1 MKDGN
6 NPASFMSGRIGEFY
20 QIDEMSAGDIE
31 GTESDYVQT
40 KIEASVF
47 DIRRELRVKILP
59 MLLPPFSWRYSING
73 LECT

>member
-20 QIDEMSAGDIE
+20 QLDEMSAGDIE
-31 GTESDYVQT
+31 GTESDYVQS

-47 DIRRELRVKILP
+47 DIRRELRVKIITYVASAI
-59 MLLPPFSWRYSING
+59 LLEIFHKWS
-73 LECT
+73 

>member
-31 GTESDYVQT
+31 GTESDY
-40 KIEASVF
+40 
-47 DIRRELRVKILP
+47 D
-59 MLLPPFSWRYSING
+59 
-73 LECT
+73 